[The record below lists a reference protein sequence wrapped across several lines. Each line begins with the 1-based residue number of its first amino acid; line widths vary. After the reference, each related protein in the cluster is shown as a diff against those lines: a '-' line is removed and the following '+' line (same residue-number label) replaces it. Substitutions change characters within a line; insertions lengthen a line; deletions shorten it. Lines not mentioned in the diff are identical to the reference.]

1 MRSYLTEKG
10 YNSAIEEEE
19 DNIDATII
27 SKALIAI
34 RLGVED
40 RPLL

>member
-10 YNSAIEEEE
+10 YNSALE
-19 DNIDATII
+19 DNTNDASII
-27 SKALIAI
+27 SKALAAI

-40 RPLL
+40 GPLL